1 MGYKIDLPK
10 EYSYIGVEILDAYHS
25 IDKVSLDSGK
35 VKINVGVYISRDV
48 KYESYIVQ
56 SRMLQPKAT
65 IEVLLD
71 DEGLPIGPIE
81 DDIAQYSTV
90 SYSPQIGV
98 LRTKLGEY
106 RLAISAEKL
115 FPESMPYDLDA
126 QRESLYPTV
135 KKLLG
140 HTGAEDVFEIVEDY
154 EPALLDDTVDL

>member
-10 EYSYIGVEILDAYHS
+10 KYSYIGVEIPDAYHS

-48 KYESYIVQ
+48 KYESYSVQ
-56 SRMLQPKAT
+56 PKILQPKAT
-65 IEVLLD
+65 VEVLLD

-81 DDIAQYSTV
+81 DDIAQYATV
-90 SYSPQIGV
+90 SYSPKMNV

-106 RLAISAEKL
+106 KLTIRAEKL

-126 QRESLYPTV
+126 QRDSLYPTV

-140 HTGAEDVFEIVEDY
+140 HTGAVDVFELVE
-154 EPALLDDTVDL
+154 LDMGTLDSIQ